1 MSLFQVWEGLREIF
15 TKRTDIR
22 FLEFVQGEW
31 HRFDQSV
38 QGRRSMTIPSKEYR
52 KLNIADAVVG
62 YVRSMPEEER
72 QILLKALF
80 EEELEGNG
88 ERVFKRIPVFVA
100 ANYVVEGRAYQDF
113 VRNVGAGGVF
123 METLERF
130 SVGQEVLLTFSLPND
145 PRVIKITG
153 EIIRTT
159 PKGVGIEFKAA
170 ERRKWERF
178 EVSEALLAIID
189 DPFPQLG
196 EISDISEDGL
206 SFRYSANKSLMMGLS
221 HLDILLVKS
230 RSGMRDLAVEPKW
243 EVKISGKMKKQGVQ
257 FRGLRDKQKSQL
269 RSVIEQATLDG
280 KG

>member
-1 MSLFQVWEGLREIF
+1 MA
-15 TKRTDIR
+15 
-22 FLEFVQGEW
+22 
-31 HRFDQSV
+31 
-38 QGRRSMTIPSKEYR
+38 IPSKESR
-52 KLNIADAVVG
+52 KLNIAEAVLG
-62 YVRSMPEEER
+62 YVRGMPEGDR
-72 QILLKALF
+72 QRLLEALL
-80 EEELEGNG
+80 EEELEGNRK
-88 ERVFKRIPVFVA
+88 RVFKRIPVFVA
-100 ANYVVEGRAYQDF
+100 ANYVVEGHAYQDF

-123 METLERF
+123 IETPKRF
-130 SVGQEVLLTFSLPND
+130 SVGQEVSLTFSLPNA

-153 EIIRTT
+153 EIMRTT
-159 PKGVGIEFKAA
+159 PKGFGIEFKAT

-206 SFRYSANKSLMMGLS
+206 SFRYSAKKSLMKGLT

-230 RSGMRDLAVEPKW
+230 RSGIRDLAVVPKW
-243 EVKISGKMKKQGVQ
+243 EEKISGEMKRQGVQ

-269 RSVIEQATLDG
+269 RSVIERCAQYG